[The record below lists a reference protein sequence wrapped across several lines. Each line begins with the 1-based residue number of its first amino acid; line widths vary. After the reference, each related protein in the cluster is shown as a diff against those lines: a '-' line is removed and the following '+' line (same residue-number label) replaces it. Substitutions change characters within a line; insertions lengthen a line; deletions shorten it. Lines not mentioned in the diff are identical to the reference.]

1 MNKSRKFA
9 ALLIITVILM
19 AFGGAVRAQDDD
31 DEPHGLYVEQPR
43 VFYGGAIVG
52 VNFAQVD
59 GDYFA
64 GYHKI
69 GLNVGG
75 IVYAQV
81 ARHVA
86 LSMELLYSQKGS
98 KSNIPEPS
106 TTLPNTYIVK
116 YGINANYA
124 EIPIMINYFDKRKSH
139 FGVGVSY
146 GRLVSSNESVQIDSS
161 NTIKTL
167 DFNTRYPFATNAFD
181 VLAGFELHLWKG
193 LFLNVRFQ
201 YSIIPIRTDIPPN
214 YARADQYDNL
224 WVLRLMYL
232 LK

>member
-9 ALLIITVILM
+9 ALIPIAIILM
-19 AFGGAVRAQDDD
+19 AFGGVANAQDE
-31 DEPHGLYVEQPR
+31 DEGGGLYIEPVR
-43 VFYGGAIVG
+43 VFYGGLLAG
-52 VNFAQVD
+52 ANFAQVD

-86 LSMELLYSQKGS
+86 LSMEILYSQKGS
-98 KSNIPEPS
+98 KSNNPEPS
-106 TTLPNTYIVK
+106 VTLPNTYITK

-124 EIPIMINYFDKRKSH
+124 EVPIMINYFDKRKSH

-146 GRLVSSNESVQIDSS
+146 GRLVSSSETLQVDS
-161 NTIKTL
+161 
-167 DFNTRYPFATNAFD
+167 FNTFKSIDLNNKYPFAANALD

-193 LFLNVRFQ
+193 LFLNIRFQ

-214 YARADQYDNL
+214 YARADQYNNL
-224 WVLRLMYL
+224 WVCRLMYL